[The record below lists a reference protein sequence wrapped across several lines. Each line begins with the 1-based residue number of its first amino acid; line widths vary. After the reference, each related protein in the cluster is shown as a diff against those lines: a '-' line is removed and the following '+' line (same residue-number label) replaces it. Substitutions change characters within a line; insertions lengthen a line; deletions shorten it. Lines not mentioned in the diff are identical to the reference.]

1 MIAEI
6 RLVGALEYRWVNKM
20 NERDLRRIKME
31 HKIVVKAVVN
41 PLCFQCGKPTVA
53 STIERG
59 CEILDRWG
67 GVCWGRQEEVPVWK
81 CPNGHITH
89 VVIME

>member
-1 MIAEI
+1 
-6 RLVGALEYRWVNKM
+6 M
-20 NERDLRRIKME
+20 NDHDLARIKEE
-31 HKIVVKAVVN
+31 HERTKNLLEN
-41 PLCFQCGKPTVA
+41 PLCPQCGELTTA

-67 GVCWGRQEEVPVWK
+67 GVCWGKQVEAPVWK